1 MRGRVFIMAA
11 LFERKP
17 KQIPIS
23 ELFPHI
29 PEDQQQAV
37 GEMLDAYCELL
48 FRIFERLENERRRH
62 FDDMDSTA

>member
-1 MRGRVFIMAA
+1 MTAF
-11 LFERKP
+11 FEKKP
-17 KQIPIS
+17 KQIPLS

-48 FRIFERLENERRRH
+48 LKIFTRLDNEQTQN